1 MEERRRGFTAEELQI
16 VADNIATI
24 LEAKHACSFS
34 PDEQASLRSLLK
46 TKKWAA
52 TTMLVGIG
60 TILLWVLKDVYEW
73 VHRMVNWGQG

>member
-24 LEAKHACSFS
+24 LEAKHTCSFS
-34 PDEQASLRSLLK
+34 PEEQVSLRSLLK

-73 VHRMVNWGQG
+73 VHRMVTWGQG